1 LNDLVFQ
8 IANEDLIHGF
18 LLSTN
23 AVLPHAQSSK

>member
-8 IANEDLIHGF
+8 IANEYLIHGS

-23 AVLPHAQSSK
+23 AVLPHA